1 MNRWMRDFRLV
12 PIVLIAVVGLF
23 VLKSIGIVF
32 DGGYT
37 LGQRLSGQTENL
49 ITTMRPPSTELRSPS
64 VPLEVA
70 GRPSPVQRPWLQE
83 MFFDKGDR
91 TAASAASDPRDTII
105 TGSVNP
111 PKPAAKEEP
120 KKDAAAKPEPPKGE
134 PPVFPERKV
143 VPAEPPRQLSRAERA
158 ILERLQERRQELES
172 RARELDARE
181 SLLKEAEQK
190 LDPRLHETKAPDAK
204 ADPAARKED
213 AAARYKSLVTIYESM
228 KPKDAAKIF
237 ERLDIKVLLEM
248 ATQINPRRMSE
259 ILSQMSPE
267 AAERLTVE
275 LAARASGVTA
285 APNPN
290 DLPKIE
296 GRPTRN

>member
-1 MNRWMRDFRLV
+1 MKRWMREFRLV
-12 PIVLIAVVGLF
+12 PIVLVAVAGLF
-23 VLKSIGIVF
+23 VLKSVGIVF

-37 LGQRLSGQTENL
+37 LGQRLSGQTENV
-49 ITTMRPPSTELRSPS
+49 ITTMRQPSTELRSPA
-64 VPLEVA
+64 VPLEIA
-70 GRPSPVQRPWLQE
+70 GRPSPTQKSWLQE
-83 MFFDKGDR
+83 MFFESREPSIAAADR
-91 TAASAASDPRDTII
+91 DSRDTII
-105 TGSVNP
+105 TGSVNTP
-111 PKPAAKEEP
+111 TSAPKNALSQDPS
-120 KKDAAAKPEPPKGE
+120 KKDAVKPD

-143 VPAEPPRQLSRAERA
+143 VPAEPPRQLSSAERA

-181 SLLKEAEQK
+181 SLLKEVEQK
-190 LDPRLHETKAPDAK
+190 LEPRPGQRPSNDPKSEL
-204 ADPAARKED
+204 ARKEE

-237 ERLDIKVLLEM
+237 ERLDIKVLLDM

-259 ILSQMSPE
+259 ILAQMSPE
-267 AAERLTVE
+267 SAERLTVE
-275 LAARASGVTA
+275 LAARANGTSV

-296 GRPTRN
+296 GRPTGN